1 MEYRFKDEEER
12 TPVYH
17 IINTT
22 FPVLLEIL
30 NHLLALPNPSIEV
43 ADLIK
48 LILKIFWSS
57 AYVSDVNHM
66 NLLLCWF
73 LLFVSR
79 RRFSTRIFVCFYL
92 FIVPVFDSY
101 LNSNSLIVGVIK
113 FCS

>member
-1 MEYRFKDEEER
+1 MLVLVLLLIYRDTHTFGFVEYRFKDEDER

-57 AYVSDVNHM
+57 AYVSDVNVM
-66 NLLLCWF
+66 NL
-73 LLFVSR
+73 
-79 RRFSTRIFVCFYL
+79 FYW
-92 FIVPVFDSY
+92 
-101 LNSNSLIVGVIK
+101 
-113 FCS
+113 

>member
-1 MEYRFKDEEER
+1 MKYRFKDEEER

-57 AYVSDVNHM
+57 AYVSDG
-66 NLLLCWF
+66 NLKPYSVLTLYVLLVFMKGSPVPCS
-73 LLFVSR
+73 VQSR
-79 RRFSTRIFVCFYL
+79 LSSWIPDL
-92 FIVPVFDSY
+92 
-101 LNSNSLIVGVIK
+101 
-113 FCS
+113 